1 MFFPF
6 LFYKTVSKKEKEKE
20 RKEKKRKKVGTD
32 YSPSARI
39 NSQ

>member
-6 LFYKTVSKKEKEKE
+6 LFYKTVSKKEKE

>member
-20 RKEKKRKKVGTD
+20 RKEEKRKKVGTD